1 MLTKVYV
8 AKKYIAFIKKE
19 KIMKQNDVFVFCLF
33 DFVFAHVSSADE
45 RVTRISDW
53 AKVVEMNISHHL

>member
-19 KIMKQNDVFVFCLF
+19 KKKKQNEVFVFCLF
-33 DFVFAHVSSADE
+33 EFLLMSA
-45 RVTRISDW
+45 VLM
-53 AKVVEMNISHHL
+53 KG